1 MCICDSVIAVGKQ
14 VSKLEHAPFL
24 GNPIFNISSSGE
36 LYTILS
42 SNSRGDVDTNN

>member
-1 MCICDSVIAVGKQ
+1 MCICDCCWQ

-24 GNPIFNISSSGE
+24 GNPIFISTSVAVNF
-36 LYTILS
+36 TPQLS